1 MRLCVTLVYPG
12 VPLQSRM
19 KICRNNIIVYTPC
32 KYIDRAVEV
41 SIVNEYSD
49 VALRIVSIVND
60 SYRGVAQTSNASSFC
75 IHFVLLTLE
84 KNVVNFIKHFAH
96 NATFRLFNYQANVL
110 VVSINLFL
118 GCSVN
123 RNYNH
128 NPTIILRFY

>member
-1 MRLCVTLVYPG
+1 MHLRLLLDFNMRLCVTLVYPG

-60 SYRGVAQTSNASSFC
+60 STEA
-75 IHFVLLTLE
+75 LLKQVTHLL
-84 KNVVNFIKHFAH
+84 FAYI
-96 NATFRLFNYQANVL
+96 LFY
-110 VVSINLFL
+110 
-118 GCSVN
+118 
-123 RNYNH
+123 
-128 NPTIILRFY
+128 